1 MNLKKEKE
9 DYSSHT
15 TNKIHEAIEMM
26 NFEEIENYVQNKNQP
41 SSNEDT
47 SNKQDQ
53 FNLNMSN

>member
-26 NFEEIENYVQNKNQP
+26 NFEEIENYV
-41 SSNEDT
+41 
-47 SNKQDQ
+47 
-53 FNLNMSN
+53 